1 MLSVDDVTFSYVA
14 DKPVLSDI
22 SFKVAAGEVVA
33 IVGRNGAGKSTLLRL
48 LNGLYQ
54 PAKGAVIVAGNAT
67 SDTPVHLLAR
77 SIGTVFQAPEQQIF
91 NPRVRDEIAFGPKQL
106 GLTGAALEARVA
118 EVLDRIGLA
127 GEAETHPLDIDAS
140 ARRMVA
146 IGSVLAMQPPILLL
160 DEAQR
165 GLDKTAMQRL
175 STIIETEKARGTAV
189 ILVCHDMDFVARLAD
204 RVLGLARGVLAAD
217 LPTRDFFTDADLT
230 ASIGVEVPDVLQ
242 LSQGLGLAPA
252 LTPEQFAAFYLARKK
267 A

>member
-1 MLSVDDVTFSYVA
+1 
-14 DKPVLSDI
+14 
-22 SFKVAAGEVVA
+22 
-33 IVGRNGAGKSTLLRL
+33 
-48 LNGLYQ
+48 
-54 PAKGAVIVAGNAT
+54 
-67 SDTPVHLLAR
+67 
-77 SIGTVFQAPEQQIF
+77 
-91 NPRVRDEIAFGPKQL
+91 
-106 GLTGAALEARVA
+106 
-118 EVLDRIGLA
+118 
-127 GEAETHPLDIDAS
+127 
-140 ARRMVA
+140 
-146 IGSVLAMQPPILLL
+146 MQPPILLL

-217 LPTRDFFTDADLT
+217 LPTKAFFTDADLT

-252 LTPEQFAAFYLARKK
+252 LTPDQFAAFYLARKK